1 MEDGDPGGRHPAEG
15 ADSRHHRE
23 CSPRPP
29 WDPGKQGF
37 PGEMGCSSVTHGSS
51 CGSLSTLSENSS
63 SQAAS
68 GSTPV
73 TVSEGPLRWASDLRS
88 LLVDLEGLRLF
99 EQFLEQEGAHRLG
112 LYFWFACNG
121 LRSCPEPSVQLQYM
135 KSIYRHYIR
144 NSMVEVSPPLRAKI
158 TEHVKEG
165 IVDVSL
171 FDQAQREFE
180 QFLQRS
186 AYPKFLQSDLY
197 VERVEK
203 CHALA
208 TATAE
213 AAATPSEGTASRGDD
228 GQHCG
233 GSSEEPSTAAANA
246 SGAAAAAVAAAE
258 SGPPSGEEDGSLPPV
273 MPPMGL
279 EILPTVKEDEE
290 LAMEASPAPLT
301 RRNVWKLYRYGE
313 QIPRMVARMASD
325 ATSAVPKASGGG
337 SSSLGVPHPYHVNN
351 SSFVPPSAQDSEL
364 HSLSSGA
371 YTDDAAT
378 EVDSVPPAAPCSASA
393 AKESLFQRATHRMSV
408 RKNANVNRDS
418 LGEHVIIPRTQMEH
432 PYSLAEKNPEKFA
445 TSIIEKLHVVKKQL
459 DCGERLERFHRAQA
473 EDFPSAPPRGPPMVG
488 AGVASAS
495 SGGGAPVPGSGATSG
510 PGAGNNPGFCER
522 LLGIPPEE
530 VSSQSILDEHV
541 SRVFDSPLSHTP
553 PRAPSPRHR
562 FGPAMASP
570 YAVLGHQH
578 WHKKERDACSS
589 DSGAVRDYS
598 PDDDAV
604 HGSRRRAQGGCA
616 TSGGNAASRRTFR
629 SGPQP
634 SDSGVDSGA
643 SAVCEQPPVNQ
654 GATERVNNWILN
666 HKVPGYP
673 LGPPD
678 PEKDSSRSHKKSTT
692 SGTSSRSKQNSVNT
706 SRSRSCGVAPGCGSL
721 PGSGWGS
728 QESGL
733 PPTQQPPDTMTQLVE
748 ARRRL
753 EVNYSGSQLAAKAKK
768 WPKTMARG
776 PPPGGQQG
784 LVAGAGPQAAP
795 GGGLCPA
802 PVQVQ
807 APSSPSTE
815 MTVIGYCYSGE
826 TVPYRTKLAGR
837 DITLRQFKSLISKK
851 GNYRYF
857 FRRSCQEFGTDVV
870 SEEISDDNEVL
881 PLWEGKIFAMVEP
894 ID

>member
-29 WDPGKQGF
+29 WDPGKAF
-37 PGEMGCSSVTHGSS
+37 PEEMGYSSSVGHGSS
-51 CGSLSTLSENSS
+51 CGSASTASEGSGRVAEGSS
-63 SQAAS
+63 
-68 GSTPV
+68 
-73 TVSEGPLRWASDLRS
+73 TVSGGPLRWAQDLRS

-99 EQFLEQEGAHRLG
+99 EQFLEQEGAEKHG

-135 KSIYRHYIR
+135 KSIYKHYIR
-144 NSMVEVSPPLRAKI
+144 NSMVEVSPPLKDKI
-158 TEHVKEG
+158 TEHVKRAV
-165 IVDVSL
+165 VDVSL
-171 FDQAQREFE
+171 FNQAQREFE

-197 VERVEK
+197 VEHVEK

-208 TATAE
+208 TAASE
-213 AAATPSEGTASRGDD
+213 AASAAAVSEGTPSRGDD
-228 GQHCG
+228 GQNSG
-233 GSSEEPSTAAANA
+233 GSSEELSAAAEGP
-246 SGAAAAAVAAAE
+246 GAAAAD
-258 SGPPSGEEDGSLPPV
+258 SGSGEEDSSPPPMLPPL
-273 MPPMGL
+273 GL

-290 LAMEASPAPLT
+290 LSTGASPAPLT
-301 RRNVWKLYRYGE
+301 RRNVRKLYRYGE
-313 QIPRMVARMASD
+313 QLPRLVTRLASE
-325 ATSAVPKASGGG
+325 ATSAVRPKSGGAAG
-337 SSSLGVPHPYHVNN
+337 GASSSLGVPHPYHVNN

-371 YTDDAAT
+371 YTDDT
-378 EVDSVPPAAPCSASA
+378 GTDVDSVPPAAAPCSASA
-393 AKESLFQRATHRMSV
+393 VKESLIQRATHRMSI
-408 RKNANVNRDS
+408 RKNANINRDS
-418 LGEHVIIPRTQMEH
+418 LGEHVLIPRTQMEH

-445 TSIIEKLHVVKKQL
+445 TSIIEKLHAVKKQL

-473 EDFPSAPPRGPPMVG
+473 EDFPAAPPRGPPLSG
-488 AGVASAS
+488 AGVVAPSAS
-495 SGGGAPVPGSGATSG
+495 SGGGAPVPGSGVPLG
-510 PGAGNNPGFCER
+510 PAPANPGFCER
-522 LLGIPPEE
+522 LLGIPAEE

-562 FGPAMASP
+562 FGPAVPSP

-578 WHKKERDACSS
+578 WHKKERDTCSS
-589 DSGAVRDYS
+589 DSGAVRDFS

-604 HGSRRRAQGGCA
+604 HGSRRRAQGGCVA
-616 TSGGNAASRRTFR
+616 SGGSAASRRTFR

-643 SAVCEQPPVNQ
+643 SAVCEQLPVNQ

-678 PEKDSSRSHKKSTT
+678 PERDSSRSHKKSTT

-706 SRSRSCGVAPGCGSL
+706 ARSRSCGVAPGCGSV

-728 QESGL
+728 QESGGL
-733 PPTQQPPDTMTQLVE
+733 PLTQQPPDTMTQLVE

-753 EVNYSGSQLAAKAKK
+753 EVNYSGSQQMAKAKK
-768 WPKTMARG
+768 WPKTMVRA
-776 PPPGGQQG
+776 PPPGVQQG
-784 LVAGAGPQAAP
+784 LVGGAGPQAAP

-802 PVQVQ
+802 PIQVQ
-807 APSSPSTE
+807 APPSPSTE

>member
-1 MEDGDPGGRHPAEG
+1 
-15 ADSRHHRE
+15 
-23 CSPRPP
+23 
-29 WDPGKQGF
+29 
-37 PGEMGCSSVTHGSS
+37 
-51 CGSLSTLSENSS
+51 
-63 SQAAS
+63 
-68 GSTPV
+68 
-73 TVSEGPLRWASDLRS
+73 
-88 LLVDLEGLRLF
+88 
-99 EQFLEQEGAHRLG
+99 
-112 LYFWFACNG
+112 
-121 LRSCPEPSVQLQYM
+121 
-135 KSIYRHYIR
+135 
-144 NSMVEVSPPLRAKI
+144 MVEVSPPLKDKI
-158 TEHVKEG
+158 TEHVKRLV
-165 IVDVSL
+165 VDVSL

-197 VERVEK
+197 VEHVNK

-208 TATAE
+208 TAASE
-213 AAATPSEGTASRGDD
+213 EASAAAVSEGTPSRGDD
-228 GQHCG
+228 GQNSG
-233 GSSEEPSTAAANA
+233 GSSEELSAAADA
-246 SGAAAAAVAAAE
+246 PSAAVAD
-258 SGPPSGEEDGSLPPV
+258 SGSGEEDSSPPPVLPPL
-273 MPPMGL
+273 GL

-290 LAMEASPAPLT
+290 LSTGASPAPLT
-301 RRNVWKLYRYGE
+301 RRNVRKLYRYGE
-313 QIPRMVARMASD
+313 QLPRLVTRLASE
-325 ATSAVPKASGGG
+325 ATSAVRPKSSGAAGG
-337 SSSLGVPHPYHVNN
+337 ASSSLGVPHPYHVNN

-371 YTDDAAT
+371 YTDDT
-378 EVDSVPPAAPCSASA
+378 GTDVDSVPPAAAPCSASA
-393 AKESLFQRATHRMSV
+393 VKESLIQRATHRMSM
-408 RKNANVNRDS
+408 RKNANINRDS
-418 LGEHVIIPRTQMEH
+418 LGEHVLIPRTQMEH

-445 TSIIEKLHVVKKQL
+445 TSIIEKLHAVKKQL

-473 EDFPSAPPRGPPMVG
+473 EDFPAAPPRGPPLAG
-488 AGVASAS
+488 AVVAAPSASA
-495 SGGGAPVPGSGATSG
+495 GGGAPVPGS
-510 PGAGNNPGFCER
+510 
-522 LLGIPPEE
+522 EE

-562 FGPAMASP
+562 FGPAVPSP

-589 DSGAVRDYS
+589 DSGAVRDFS

-604 HGSRRRAQGGCA
+604 HGSRRRAQGGCTA
-616 TSGGNAASRRTFR
+616 SSSNAASRRTFR

-643 SAVCEQPPVNQ
+643 SAVCEQLPVNQ
-654 GATERVNNWILN
+654 GGDGA
-666 HKVPGYP
+666 VPGYP

-678 PEKDSSRSHKKSTT
+678 PERDSSRSHKKSTT

-706 SRSRSCGVAPGCGSL
+706 ARSR
-721 PGSGWGS
+721 
-728 QESGL
+728 
-733 PPTQQPPDTMTQLVE
+733 LVE

-753 EVNYSGSQLAAKAKK
+753 EVNYSGSQQMAKAKK
-768 WPKTMARG
+768 WPKTMGRA
-776 PPPGGQQG
+776 PPLGVQQG
-784 LVAGAGPQAAP
+784 LVGGAGPQAVQ

-802 PVQVQ
+802 PVQ
-807 APSSPSTE
+807 
-815 MTVIGYCYSGE
+815 
-826 TVPYRTKLAGR
+826 LAGR

>member
-29 WDPGKQGF
+29 WDPGKGF
-37 PGEMGCSSVTHGSS
+37 PEEMVCSSAGHGSS
-51 CGSLSTLSENSS
+51 CGSASTASES
-63 SQAAS
+63 S
-68 GSTPV
+68 GSSRATAS
-73 TVSEGPLRWASDLRS
+73 TTSGGPLRWAHDLRS

-99 EQFLEQEGAHRLG
+99 EQFLEQEGAEKLG

-144 NSMVEVSPPLRAKI
+144 NNMVEVSPPLRAKI
-158 TEHVKEG
+158 TEHVKQG

-208 TATAE
+208 TASKETV
-213 AAATPSEGTASRGDD
+213 AAAPSEGTPSRGDD
-228 GQHCG
+228 GQNSR
-233 GSSEEPSTAAANA
+233 GSSEELSTAAEAP
-246 SGAAAAAVAAAE
+246 GAASAD
-258 SGPPSGEEDGSLPPV
+258 SGEEEGSPPPV

-290 LAMEASPAPLT
+290 LATGASPAPAALT
-301 RRNVWKLYRYGE
+301 RRNVWKLCRYGE
-313 QIPRMVARMASD
+313 QLPRLVTRLASE
-325 ATSAVPKASGGG
+325 ATSAVRPKTGGAVG
-337 SSSLGVPHPYHVNN
+337 ATSSSVGVPHPYHVNN
-351 SSFVPPSAQDSEL
+351 SAFVPPSAQDSEL

-371 YTDDAAT
+371 YTDDT
-378 EVDSVPPAAPCSASA
+378 GTDVESVPPAAVPCSAST
-393 AKESLFQRATHRMSV
+393 AKESLIQRATQRMSI
-408 RKNANVNRDS
+408 RKNANINRDS
-418 LGEHVIIPRTQMEH
+418 LGEHVLIPRTQMEH

-445 TSIIEKLHVVKKQL
+445 SSIIEKLQVVKKQL

-473 EDFPSAPPRGPPMVG
+473 EDFPAPPPRGPPLVG
-488 AGVASAS
+488 AGVAAPSAS
-495 SGGGAPVPGSGATSG
+495 AGGGAPVPGAAPG
-510 PGAGNNPGFCER
+510 PASANPGFCER
-522 LLGIPPEE
+522 LLGIPAEE
-530 VSSQSILDEHV
+530 ISSQSILDEHV

-562 FGPAMASP
+562 FGPAVPSP
-570 YAVLGHQH
+570 YAVLGH

-589 DSGAVRDYS
+589 DSGAVRDFS

-616 TSGGNAASRRTFR
+616 ASSSSAASRRTFR

-643 SAVCEQPPVNQ
+643 SAVCEQLPVNQ

-678 PEKDSSRSHKKSTT
+678 PERDSSRSHKKSTT

-706 SRSRSCGVAPGCGSL
+706 ARSRSCGVAPGCTSV

-728 QESGL
+728 QESGGL
-733 PPTQQPPDTMTQLVE
+733 PLTQQPPDTMTQLVE

-753 EVNYSGSQLAAKAKK
+753 EVNYSGSQQAAKAKK
-768 WPKTMARG
+768 WPKTTARV
-776 PPPGGQQG
+776 PPPSMQQG
-784 LVAGAGPQAAP
+784 FVSGAGPQAVP
-795 GGGLCPA
+795 GSGLCPA

-807 APSSPSTE
+807 APPSPSTE